1 VDTEDDFAHLE
12 FLLDRNPEIAHQL
25 FA

>member
-12 FLLDRNPEIAHQL
+12 FLLDSNPKIAHQL
-25 FA
+25 FV